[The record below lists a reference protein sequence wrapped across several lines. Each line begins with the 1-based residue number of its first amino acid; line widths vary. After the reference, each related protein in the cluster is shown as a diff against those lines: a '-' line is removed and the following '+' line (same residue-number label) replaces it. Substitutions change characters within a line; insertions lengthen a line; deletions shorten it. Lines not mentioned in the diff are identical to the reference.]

1 MMRYVSRLC
10 STAPAIKNRLPQQF
24 MQQTVNPLMKQ
35 HIKRFFDL
43 AAVLTAAVLLFVP
56 MAMIAVLI
64 KLTSRGPVLYW
75 SNRVGQ
81 HNQLFSMPKFRTM
94 QVETPTVATHLLT
107 NPNQYLTPI
116 GPFLRRSSLDELPQ
130 LWSIWVGDMSWVGPR
145 PALFNQDDLIKLRT
159 QAGVD
164 LIKPGLTGWA
174 QVNGRDELPISQ
186 KVAFDAEYLKKQS
199 LRFDIYVIWLTAIQV
214 FRREGIAH

>member
-1 MMRYVSRLC
+1 
-10 STAPAIKNRLPQQF
+10 

-75 SNRVGQ
+75 SKRVGQ